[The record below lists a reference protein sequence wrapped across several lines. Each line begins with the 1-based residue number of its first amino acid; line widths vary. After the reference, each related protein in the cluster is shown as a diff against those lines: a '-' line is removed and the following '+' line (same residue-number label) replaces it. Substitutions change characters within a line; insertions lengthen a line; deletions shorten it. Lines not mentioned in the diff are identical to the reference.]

1 MSATVPGPNVR
12 SHRSTS
18 PATPSAS
25 VSGAISSPSQDAVD
39 AQRGRDVV
47 QPPSF
52 DARTMR
58 PAADRT
64 VSTRGPTGTSPP
76 HDLPSP

>member
-1 MSATVPGPNVR
+1 MPGPNAR

-25 VSGAISSPSQDAVD
+25 AGGASPSPSHAVIEV
-39 AQRGRDVV
+39 QRGREVD
-47 QPPSF
+47 QRPSF
-52 DARTMR
+52 EARTIR
-58 PAADRT
+58 PAADSV
-64 VSTRGPTGTSPP
+64 VSTRGPIGACPP

>member
-1 MSATVPGPNVR
+1 MSATVPGPNAR
-12 SHRSTS
+12 NHRSTS

-25 VSGAISSPSQDAVD
+25 VRGSISSPSQDTVEV
-39 AQRGRDVV
+39 QRGRETV

-58 PAADRT
+58 PAADSV
-64 VSTRGPTGTSPP
+64 VSTRGPTGRFPA